1 MAVPKYY
8 EMYHSFLQSLS
19 DGEEHPYSDV
29 KKKVIEDFKLTDTEL
44 AELLP
49 SGKQP
54 VFSNRI
60 GWCRTYLKK
69 AGLIESPT
77 KAHFMIT
84 KSGREVLK
92 SGREITNETL
102 REFPS
107 FVKFIDSDTKKIKDS
122 SEEKESLNND
132 ETPQETLERVY
143 GELNNVLKDELLT
156 RIHEKSPDFFE
167 KMVVELMEKMGYG
180 RGQITQKS
188 RDEGI
193 DGMVY
198 QDKLGFDV
206 IYIQAKRYDLEKT
219 VGRPELQK
227 FGGAIPE
234 KNVKGLFVTTG
245 RFSQDAQK
253 YANDRHI
260 ILIDGQRLAELMI
273 EHDFGVSTEYTYRIK
288 RIDMDAFE
296 EEDRSFIV

>member
-107 FVKFIDSDTKKIKDS
+107 FVKFIDSDTKKIKGS

-245 RFSQDAQK
+245 RFSQDARK

-288 RIDMDAFE
+288 RIDMDVFE
-296 EEDRSFIV
+296 EED

>member
-29 KKKVIEDFKLTDTEL
+29 KKKVIEDFKLTDIEL

-92 SGREITNETL
+92 SGEKITNEVL

-107 FVKFIDSDTKKIKDS
+107 FVKFIDGDTKKVKDTA
-122 SEEKESLNND
+122 EEKDSLNND

-156 RIHEKSPDFFE
+156 RIHEKSSDFFE

-227 FGGAIPE
+227 FEGAIPE
-234 KNVKGLFVTTG
+234 KNAKGLFVTTG
-245 RFSQDAQK
+245 RFSPDAQK

-273 EHDFGVSTEYTYRIK
+273 EHDFGVSTEYLYRIK
-288 RIDMDAFE
+288 RIDMDVFE
-296 EEDRSFIV
+296 EED

>member
-29 KKKVIEDFKLTDTEL
+29 KKKVIEDFELTDIEL

-92 SGREITNETL
+92 SGKKITNEVL

-107 FVKFIDSDTKKIKDS
+107 FVKFIDGDTKKVKDTA
-122 SEEKESLNND
+122 EEKDSLNND

-234 KNVKGLFVTTG
+234 KNAKGLFVTTG
-245 RFSQDAQK
+245 RFSPDAKK

-260 ILIDGQRLAELMI
+260 ILIDGQHLAELMI

-288 RIDMDAFE
+288 RIDMDVFE
-296 EEDRSFIV
+296 EED

>member
-29 KKKVIEDFKLTDTEL
+29 KKKVIEDFKLTDIEL

-92 SGREITNETL
+92 SGKKITNEVL

-107 FVKFIDSDTKKIKDS
+107 FEKFIDGDTEKVKDPA
-122 SEEKESLNND
+122 EEKDSLNND

-234 KNVKGLFVTTG
+234 KNAKGLFVTTG
-245 RFSQDAQK
+245 RFSPDAQK

-260 ILIDGQRLAELMI
+260 ILIDGQHLAELMI

-288 RIDMDAFE
+288 RIDMDVFE
-296 EEDRSFIV
+296 EED

>member
-29 KKKVIEDFKLTDTEL
+29 KKKVIEDFKLTDIEL

-92 SGREITNETL
+92 SGEKITNEVL

-107 FVKFIDSDTKKIKDS
+107 FVKFIDGDTKKVKDTA
-122 SEEKESLNND
+122 EEKDSLNND

-234 KNVKGLFVTTG
+234 KNAKGLFVTTG
-245 RFSQDAQK
+245 RFSPDAQK

-260 ILIDGQRLAELMI
+260 ILIDGQHLAELMI
-273 EHDFGVSTEYTYRIK
+273 EHDFGVSTEYIYRIK
-288 RIDMDAFE
+288 RIDMDVFE
-296 EEDRSFIV
+296 EED

>member
-92 SGREITNETL
+92 SGREITNEIL

-122 SEEKESLNND
+122 SEKKESLNND

-143 GELNNVLKDELLT
+143 GELNNVLKDELIT

-273 EHDFGVSTEYTYRIK
+273 EHDFGVSTEYIYRIK
-288 RIDMDAFE
+288 RIDMDVFE
-296 EEDRSFIV
+296 ED

>member
-1 MAVPKYY
+1 M
-8 EMYHSFLQSLS
+8 
-19 DGEEHPYSDV
+19 
-29 KKKVIEDFKLTDTEL
+29 IEDFKLTDTEL

-288 RIDMDAFE
+288 RIDMDVFE
-296 EEDRSFIV
+296 ED

>member
-77 KAHFMIT
+77 KAHFMII

-92 SGREITNETL
+92 SGRGITNETL

-273 EHDFGVSTEYTYRIK
+273 EHDFGVSTEYIYRIK
-288 RIDMDAFE
+288 RIDMDVFE
-296 EEDRSFIV
+296 ED

>member
-19 DGEEHPYSDV
+19 DGEEHPSSDV

-92 SGREITNETL
+92 SGRGITNETL

-273 EHDFGVSTEYTYRIK
+273 EHDFGVSTEYIYRIK
-288 RIDMDAFE
+288 RIDMDVFE
-296 EEDRSFIV
+296 ED

>member
-29 KKKVIEDFKLTDTEL
+29 KKKVIEDFKLTDIEL

-92 SGREITNETL
+92 SGKKITNEVL

-107 FVKFIDSDTKKIKDS
+107 FVKFIDGDTKKVKDTA
-122 SEEKESLNND
+122 EEKDSLNND

-234 KNVKGLFVTTG
+234 KNAKGLFVTTG
-245 RFSQDAQK
+245 RFSPDAQK

-260 ILIDGQRLAELMI
+260 ILIDGQHLAELMI
-273 EHDFGVSTEYTYRIK
+273 EPDFGVSTEYTYRIK
-288 RIDMDAFE
+288 RIDMDVFE
-296 EEDRSFIV
+296 EED

>member
-29 KKKVIEDFKLTDTEL
+29 KKKVIEDFKLTDIEL

-92 SGREITNETL
+92 SGKKITNEVL

-107 FVKFIDSDTKKIKDS
+107 FVKFIDGDTEKVKDTA
-122 SEEKESLNND
+122 EEKDSLNND

-143 GELNNVLKDELLT
+143 GKLNNVLKDELLT

-234 KNVKGLFVTTG
+234 KNAKGLFVTTG
-245 RFSQDAQK
+245 RFSPDAQK

-260 ILIDGQRLAELMI
+260 ILIDGQHLAELMI

-288 RIDMDAFE
+288 RIDMDVFE
-296 EEDRSFIV
+296 EED

>member
-29 KKKVIEDFKLTDTEL
+29 KKKVIEDFKLTDIEL

-92 SGREITNETL
+92 SGKKITNEVL

-107 FVKFIDSDTKKIKDS
+107 FVKFIDGDTKKVKDTA
-122 SEEKESLNND
+122 EEKDSLNND

-156 RIHEKSPDFFE
+156 QIHEKSPDFFE

-234 KNVKGLFVTTG
+234 KNAKGLFVTTG
-245 RFSQDAQK
+245 RFSPDAQK

-260 ILIDGQRLAELMI
+260 ILIDGQHLAELMI
-273 EHDFGVSTEYTYRIK
+273 EHDFGVSTEYIYRIK
-288 RIDMDAFE
+288 RIDMDVFE
-296 EEDRSFIV
+296 EED

>member
-8 EMYHSFLQSLS
+8 EMYHSFLQSLA

-29 KKKVIEDFKLTDTEL
+29 KKKVIEDFKLTDIEL

-92 SGREITNETL
+92 SGKKITNEVL

-107 FVKFIDSDTKKIKDS
+107 FVKFIDGDTKKVKDTA
-122 SEEKESLNND
+122 EEKDSLNND

-234 KNVKGLFVTTG
+234 KNAKGLFVTTG
-245 RFSQDAQK
+245 RFSPDAQK

-260 ILIDGQRLAELMI
+260 ILIDGQHLAELMI

-288 RIDMDAFE
+288 RIDMDVFE
-296 EEDRSFIV
+296 EED

>member
-19 DGEEHPYSDV
+19 DGEEDPYSDV
-29 KKKVIEDFKLTDTEL
+29 KKKVIEDFKLTDIEL

-49 SGKQP
+49 SGKQT

-92 SGREITNETL
+92 SGKKITNEVL

-107 FVKFIDSDTKKIKDS
+107 FVKFIDGDTEKVKDTA
-122 SEEKESLNND
+122 EEKDSLNND

-234 KNVKGLFVTTG
+234 KNAKGLFVTTG
-245 RFSQDAQK
+245 RFSPDAQK

-260 ILIDGQRLAELMI
+260 ILIDGQHLAELMI

-288 RIDMDAFE
+288 RIDMDVFE
-296 EEDRSFIV
+296 EED

>member
-29 KKKVIEDFKLTDTEL
+29 KKKVIEDFKLTDIEL

-92 SGREITNETL
+92 SGKKITNEVL

-107 FVKFIDSDTKKIKDS
+107 FVKFIDGDTKKVKDTA
-122 SEEKESLNND
+122 EEKDPLNND

-234 KNVKGLFVTTG
+234 KNAKGLFVTTG
-245 RFSQDAQK
+245 RFSPDAQK

-260 ILIDGQRLAELMI
+260 ILIDGQHLAELMI

-288 RIDMDAFE
+288 RIDMDVFE
-296 EEDRSFIV
+296 EED

>member
-296 EEDRSFIV
+296 EED

>member
-29 KKKVIEDFKLTDTEL
+29 KKKVIEDFKLTDIEL

-92 SGREITNETL
+92 SGKKITNEVL

-107 FVKFIDSDTKKIKDS
+107 FVKFIDGDTKKDKDTA
-122 SEEKESLNND
+122 EEKDSLNND

-234 KNVKGLFVTTG
+234 KNAKGLFVTTG
-245 RFSQDAQK
+245 RFSPDAQK

-260 ILIDGQRLAELMI
+260 ILIDGQHLAELMI

-288 RIDMDAFE
+288 RIDMDVFE
-296 EEDRSFIV
+296 EED

>member
-84 KSGREVLK
+84 KSGRELLK

-122 SEEKESLNND
+122 SEEKKSLNND

-260 ILIDGQRLAELMI
+260 ILIDGQRLVELMI
-273 EHDFGVSTEYTYRIK
+273 EHDFGVSTEYIYRIK
-288 RIDMDAFE
+288 RIDMDVFE
-296 EEDRSFIV
+296 ED

>member
-273 EHDFGVSTEYTYRIK
+273 EHDYTYRIK
-288 RIDMDAFE
+288 RIDMDVFE
-296 EEDRSFIV
+296 ED

>member
-260 ILIDGQRLAELMI
+260 ILIDRQRLAELMI
-273 EHDFGVSTEYTYRIK
+273 EHDFGVSTEYIYRIK
-288 RIDMDAFE
+288 RIDMDVFE
-296 EEDRSFIV
+296 ED

>member
-84 KSGREVLK
+84 KSGRELLK

-122 SEEKESLNND
+122 SEEKKSLNND

-143 GELNNVLKDELLT
+143 GELNNVLKDEFLT

-260 ILIDGQRLAELMI
+260 ILIDGQRLVELMI
-273 EHDFGVSTEYTYRIK
+273 EHDFGVSTEYIYRIK
-288 RIDMDAFE
+288 RIDMDVFE
-296 EEDRSFIV
+296 ED

>member
-1 MAVPKYY
+1 MALPKYY

-273 EHDFGVSTEYTYRIK
+273 EHDFGVSTEYIYRIK
-288 RIDMDAFE
+288 RIDMDVFE
-296 EEDRSFIV
+296 ED

>member
-1 MAVPKYY
+1 MK
-8 EMYHSFLQSLS
+8 
-19 DGEEHPYSDV
+19 
-29 KKKVIEDFKLTDTEL
+29 
-44 AELLP
+44 
-49 SGKQP
+49 SGK
-54 VFSNRI
+54 
-60 GWCRTYLKK
+60 K
-69 AGLIESPT
+69 
-77 KAHFMIT
+77 
-84 KSGREVLK
+84 
-92 SGREITNETL
+92 ITNEVL

-107 FVKFIDSDTKKIKDS
+107 FVKFIDGDTEKVKDTA
-122 SEEKESLNND
+122 EEKDSLNNY

-234 KNVKGLFVTTG
+234 KNAKGLFVTTG
-245 RFSQDAQK
+245 RFSPDAQK

-260 ILIDGQRLAELMI
+260 ILIDGQHLAELMI

-288 RIDMDAFE
+288 RIDMDVFE
-296 EEDRSFIV
+296 EED

>member
-8 EMYHSFLQSLS
+8 EMYKSFLQSLA
-19 DGEEHPYSDV
+19 DGEEHPYTDV
-29 KKKVIEDFKLTDTEL
+29 KKKVIEDFKLTDEDL

-54 VFSNRI
+54 VFGNRI

-69 AGLIESPT
+69 AGLVESPI
-77 KAHFMIT
+77 KAHFIIT
-84 KSGREVLK
+84 EAGKKVLK
-92 SGREITNETL
+92 SGEEITNDTL
-102 REFPS
+102 RKFPS
-107 FVKFIDSDTKKIKDS
+107 FVKFIDGDTGKGKDS
-122 SEEKESLNND
+122 AEEKEDLSND

-143 GELNNVLKDELLT
+143 GELKHVLKDELLT
-156 RIHEKSPDFFE
+156 RIHEKSPEFFE
-167 KMVVELMEKMGYG
+167 KLVVELMEKMGYG

-206 IYIQAKRYDLEKT
+206 IYIQAKRYDLEKV

-234 KNVKGLFVTTG
+234 KNAKGLFVTTG
-245 RFSQDAQK
+245 RFSLDAQK

-260 ILIDGQRLAELMI
+260 ILIDGQRLADLMI

-288 RIDMDAFE
+288 RIDMDVFE
-296 EEDRSFIV
+296 EED

>member
-60 GWCRTYLKK
+60 GWRRTYLKK

-288 RIDMDAFE
+288 RIDMDVFE
-296 EEDRSFIV
+296 ED

>member
-122 SEEKESLNND
+122 SEEKKSLNND

-273 EHDFGVSTEYTYRIK
+273 EHDFGVSTEYIYRIK
-288 RIDMDAFE
+288 RIDMDVFE
-296 EEDRSFIV
+296 ED

>member
-29 KKKVIEDFKLTDTEL
+29 KKKVIEDFKLTDIEL

-92 SGREITNETL
+92 SGKKITNEVL

-107 FVKFIDSDTKKIKDS
+107 FVKFIDGDTKKVKDTA
-122 SEEKESLNND
+122 EEKDSLNND

-234 KNVKGLFVTTG
+234 KNAKGLFVTTG
-245 RFSQDAQK
+245 RFSPDAQK
-253 YANDRHI
+253 YDNDRHI
-260 ILIDGQRLAELMI
+260 ILIDGQHLAELMI

-288 RIDMDAFE
+288 RIDMDVFE
-296 EEDRSFIV
+296 EED

>member
-180 RGQITQKS
+180 RDQITQKS

-288 RIDMDAFE
+288 RIDMDVFE
-296 EEDRSFIV
+296 ED

>member
-29 KKKVIEDFKLTDTEL
+29 KKKVIEDFKLTDIEL

-92 SGREITNETL
+92 SGEKITNEVL

-107 FVKFIDSDTKKIKDS
+107 FVKFIDGDTEKVKDTA
-122 SEEKESLNND
+122 EEKDSLNND

-227 FGGAIPE
+227 FGGSIPE
-234 KNVKGLFVTTG
+234 KNAKGLFVTTG
-245 RFSQDAQK
+245 SFSPDAQK

-260 ILIDGQRLAELMI
+260 ILIDGQHLAELMI

-288 RIDMDAFE
+288 RIDMDVFE
-296 EEDRSFIV
+296 EED

>member
-29 KKKVIEDFKLTDTEL
+29 KKKVIEDFKLTDIEL

-92 SGREITNETL
+92 SGKKITNEVL

-107 FVKFIDSDTKKIKDS
+107 FVKFIDGDTKKVKDTA
-122 SEEKESLNND
+122 EEKDSLNND

-234 KNVKGLFVTTG
+234 KNAKGLFVTTG
-245 RFSQDAQK
+245 RFSPDAQK
-253 YANDRHI
+253 YANDRRI
-260 ILIDGQRLAELMI
+260 ILIDGQHLAELMI

-296 EEDRSFIV
+296 EED

>member
-29 KKKVIEDFKLTDTEL
+29 KKKVIEYFKLTDIEL

-92 SGREITNETL
+92 SGKKITNEVL

-107 FVKFIDSDTKKIKDS
+107 FVKFIDGDTKKVKDTA
-122 SEEKESLNND
+122 EEKDSLNND

-234 KNVKGLFVTTG
+234 KNAKGLFVTTG
-245 RFSQDAQK
+245 RFSPDAQK

-260 ILIDGQRLAELMI
+260 ILIDGQHLAELMI

-288 RIDMDAFE
+288 RIDMDVFE
-296 EEDRSFIV
+296 EEDCTFIV

>member
-29 KKKVIEDFKLTDTEL
+29 KKKVIEDFKLTDIEL

-122 SEEKESLNND
+122 SEEKKSLNND

-273 EHDFGVSTEYTYRIK
+273 EHDFGVSTEYIYRIK
-288 RIDMDAFE
+288 RIDMDVFE
-296 EEDRSFIV
+296 ED